1 MKDSDYERS
10 VTTQNEPRVA
20 PTLILLCERTNQSK
34 PQYFKHNK
42 QKNNAEDLKLINEI
56 NNKLLIPKTYHYP
69 QNLKVIIR
77 RTSILKL
84 LILRVSRKLE

>member
-1 MKDSDYERS
+1 MNQYKHF

-56 NNKLLIPKTYHYP
+56 NN
-69 QNLKVIIR
+69 
-77 RTSILKL
+77 
-84 LILRVSRKLE
+84 